1 MSVRNIL
8 PDPSLLKM
16 DSGKKKSSIQE
27 RRQADKLRRQ
37 RQRSRNP
44 EGLSF
49 EKWIE
54 WKRANHLQKEK
65 KREGKRSSQRKEK
78 EEENLPPH
86 EREQKTLNMTDAQW
100 RLLFKKVMETKPEI
114 VSECMSMV
122 DMEEVKRE
130 MDREE
135 KRKREDEEMIASLS
149 QNDKIEFLSL
159 IEEEFP
165 DFFWSA
171 HTAYKSLPR
180 KEGTSEKEELER
192 LTDFLMREHKHNRN
206 VPELIRL
213 WRSGKSKEKGG
224 EENQD
229 ESKGSDKKEE
239 ISDEFW
245 KLLGETGKEEFP
257 KIILPV
263 WLKELAEDLPQEFLD
278 LVENFDRKELGKGS
292 QGAALPEWQRSLLKN
307 DPDKFLQLCRADGEN
322 ETSEDYEEEESSSS
336 NEGGDSIHYSEVASD
351 DASNGSSSEDSSE
364 ESNEEDHDLSDQSA
378 EDDDELEDTDSY
390 EDEQFLENV
399 PSPSVSP
406 PLERYSP
413 PHHRYSP
420 PHVEEAPVY
429 EARYSPSQPD
439 AGCSYSPPSY
449 SDSEDTPPSFSDDYS
464 DFSE

>member
-1 MSVRNIL
+1 
-8 PDPSLLKM
+8 M

-100 RLLFKKVMETKPEI
+100 RLFFKKVMETKPEI

-213 WRSGKSKEKGG
+213 WRDGKDKEKG
-224 EENQD
+224 
-229 ESKGSDKKEE
+229 
-239 ISDEFW
+239 
-245 KLLGETGKEEFP
+245 
-257 KIILPV
+257 
-263 WLKELAEDLPQEFLD
+263 
-278 LVENFDRKELGKGS
+278 
-292 QGAALPEWQRSLLKN
+292 
-307 DPDKFLQLCRADGEN
+307 
-322 ETSEDYEEEESSSS
+322 EEEK
-336 NEGGDSIHYSEVASD
+336 
-351 DASNGSSSEDSSE
+351 
-364 ESNEEDHDLSDQSA
+364 
-378 EDDDELEDTDSY
+378 
-390 EDEQFLENV
+390 
-399 PSPSVSP
+399 P
-406 PLERYSP
+406 R
-413 PHHRYSP
+413 
-420 PHVEEAPVY
+420 
-429 EARYSPSQPD
+429 
-439 AGCSYSPPSY
+439 
-449 SDSEDTPPSFSDDYS
+449 
-464 DFSE
+464 

>member
-1 MSVRNIL
+1 
-8 PDPSLLKM
+8 M

-100 RLLFKKVMETKPEI
+100 RLFFKKVMETKPEI

-213 WRSGKSKEKGG
+213 WRDGKNKEKGE
-224 EENQD
+224 EENSN
-229 ESKGSDKKEE
+229 ESEGSDEE
-239 ISDEFW
+239 EENSNEFW
-245 KLLGETGKEEFP
+245 SLLGETKEEEFSQ
-257 KIILPV
+257 IHLPA
-263 WLKELAEDLPQEFLD
+263 WLEEWAKDLPEEFLE
-278 LVENFDRKELGKGS
+278 LVEKFDKKELGKGS
-292 QGAALPEWQRSLLKN
+292 GGAPLPEWQRTLLKH
-307 DPDKFLQLCRADGEN
+307 DPEKFLQLCRAEEETESESSEN
-322 ETSEDYEEEESSSS
+322 SEEEESSD
-336 NEGGDSIHYSEVASD
+336 EGESVNFSKVESD
-351 DASNGSSSEDSSE
+351 DTSEDSNNEEQDFSDQSSEDG
-364 ESNEEDHDLSDQSA
+364 EEDQDDEDDQDFSDQSS
-378 EDDDELEDTDSY
+378 EDDEELEDTDSY
-390 EDEQFLENV
+390 EDEQFLEDV
-399 PSPSVSP
+399 PSPSLSP
-406 PLERYSP
+406 PLDRYSP
-413 PHHRYSP
+413 PHFEEDRYAP
-420 PHVEEAPVY
+420 PQYEEA
-429 EARYSPSQPD
+429 
-439 AGCSYSPPSY
+439 AGCSHSPQEC
-449 SDSEDTPPSFSDDYS
+449 SDSSEESPPSFSDYSDYS
-464 DFSE
+464 N